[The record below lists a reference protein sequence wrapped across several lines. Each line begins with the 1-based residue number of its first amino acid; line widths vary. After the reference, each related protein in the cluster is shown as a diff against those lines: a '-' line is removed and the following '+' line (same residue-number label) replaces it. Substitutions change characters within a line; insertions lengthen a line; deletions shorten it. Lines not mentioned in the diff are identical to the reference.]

1 MNSLHIKKT
10 KYKSK
15 YKTKKIQNVLDIKS
29 NNSQRKAYLFVVTS
43 RTLPEVCKY
52 KIFGLPE
59 NKNEEMIKF
68 INPYNFKD
76 KTPLYLLNKTDNWL
90 SGPYYAYKRV
100 EKEPIIKD
108 IWNNKFPSHVQI
120 YLQKKTVPRILF
132 KDKIKIKEGLIL
144 EELINKIMSNGKKIE
159 PISELME
166 DTSKIKNIK
175 KSIVKIRGYKDKD
188 HFIKEIEKD
197 KIYIEPCKDSYTFKP
212 VKEEKIITCFDY
224 GLDIS
229 EDVYKKDDFLENR
242 ENDEIIYF
250 DISKFNNSPISSP
263 KNKSISP

>member
-1 MNSLHIKKT
+1 
-10 KYKSK
+10 
-15 YKTKKIQNVLDIKS
+15 
-29 NNSQRKAYLFVVTS
+29 
-43 RTLPEVCKY
+43 
-52 KIFGLPE
+52 
-59 NKNEEMIKF
+59 
-68 INPYNFKD
+68 
-76 KTPLYLLNKTDNWL
+76 
-90 SGPYYAYKRV
+90 
-100 EKEPIIKD
+100 
-108 IWNNKFPSHVQI
+108 
-120 YLQKKTVPRILF
+120 
-132 KDKIKIKEGLIL
+132 
-144 EELINKIMSNGKKIE
+144 MSNGKKIE